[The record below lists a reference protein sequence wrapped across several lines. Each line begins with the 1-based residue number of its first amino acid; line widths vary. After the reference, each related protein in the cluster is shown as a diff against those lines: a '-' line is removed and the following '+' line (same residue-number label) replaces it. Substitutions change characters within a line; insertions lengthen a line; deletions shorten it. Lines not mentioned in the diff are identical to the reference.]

1 MVSVAADCKSVTQE
15 PLGVRIPLYSPYRIS
30 SAGEQCVDNALVTGS
45 IPVSGTKFGGIAQ
58 WQSKMLLTSR
68 LWVRLPLPLP
78 NYAPFVYRS
87 RTLPF
92 HGRKRG
98 SIPLRCTILFQ
109 CSSAV
114 EQLTVNQL
122 VVGSIPATGA
132 RTVAEWSRG
141 SLSVSYAEGRWFDS
155 ILRNQ

>member
-1 MVSVAADCKSVTQE
+1 MVEQDAFNVEVVGST
-15 PLGVRIPLYSPYRIS
+15 P
-30 SAGEQCVDNALVTGS
+30 SA
-45 IPVSGTKFGGIAQ
+45 PTK
-58 WQSKMLLTSR
+58 LCT
-68 LWVRLPLPLP
+68 VRLSVQDTTLSRWEEGFDSPT
-78 NYAPFVYRS
+78 VY
-87 RTLPF
+87 
-92 HGRKRG
+92 H
-98 SIPLRCTILFQ
+98 LFQ

-141 SLSVSYAEGRWFDS
+141 SSSVSYAEGRWFDS